1 MRLDKWLVDNGLF
14 ESREKAQLA
23 IREGSVL
30 LNGSV
35 ASKPSLPVL
44 EPDQVTV
51 LGPGLRYVSRGG
63 LKLEKAIGA
72 FQLDFS
78 GKTVLDIGAS
88 TGGFTDCAL
97 QHGAYRVFAVD
108 VGRDQLH
115 PSLSANEKV
124 VSMEGLHLR
133 DLTLEMVENT
143 LADFIVIDVSF
154 ISLKYIFPYLRPFL
168 QPGGRIIALIK
179 PQFEM
184 KSKRRFKNG
193 IIKDEKVRGEALEN
207 VKRYA
212 AASGYT
218 LLECVPT
225 FEDRQ
230 EKNVEYLGLFVAE

>member
-1 MRLDKWLVDNGLF
+1 MRLDKWLVDNGRF

-23 IREGSVL
+23 IREGNVL

-35 ASKPSLPVL
+35 ASKPSFTVG
-44 EPDQVTV
+44 EADQVTV

-78 GKTVLDIGAS
+78 GKVVLDIGAS

-97 QHGAYRVFAVD
+97 QHGARRVFAVD

-115 PSLSANEKV
+115 KSLLNNDKV
-124 VSMEGLHLR
+124 VNIEGLHLR
-133 DLTLEMVENT
+133 ELTLQLMENT
-143 LADFIVIDVSF
+143 PADFIVIDVSF
-154 ISLKYIFPYLRPFL
+154 ISLEYVFPFLGPFL
-168 QPGGRIIALIK
+168 QPGGRIVALIK

-184 KSKRRFKNG
+184 KGRRRFKNG
-193 IIKDEKVRGEALEN
+193 IIKDEKVRGEALEM
-207 VKRYA
+207 VKGYA
-212 AASGYT
+212 SASGYT
-218 LLECVPT
+218 LLNFVPT